1 MMSNSQGGVA
11 GVKPMQHLAGGGFIN
26 SSIPG
31 RTDRIPTSV
40 EADSYVI
47 PADIISGLGQG
58 SSLAGA
64 HIMDMILKTGPY
76 GSSLASHK
84 TGNDIPRPPI
94 AFKDGENY
102 QFAKGGTSKKTPV
115 VVAGAEYIVRP
126 VDVMRIGG
134 GSMARG
140 HKLLDNFVKNMRAHT
155 IKTLKKL
162 PDPVK

>member
-1 MMSNSQGGVA
+1 MSNSQGGVA
-11 GVKPMQHLAGGGFIN
+11 GVMPHQHLASGGFIN
-26 SSIPG
+26 SSVPG

-40 EADSYVI
+40 EGDSYVI

-58 SSLAGA
+58 SSMAGA

-76 GSSLASHK
+76 GTSLASHK
-84 TGNDIPRPPI
+84 SGDNIPRSPA

-102 QFAKGGTSKKTPV
+102 QLAKGGHSKKTPV

-126 VDVMRIGG
+126 VDVMRIGK

-140 HKLLDNFVKNMRAHT
+140 HAALDSFVKNMRAHT

-162 PDPVK
+162 PNPVK

>member
-1 MMSNSQGGVA
+1 MQNSQGGIA

-26 SSIPG
+26 SSVPG

-40 EADSYVI
+40 ESDSYII

-58 SSLAGA
+58 NSVAGG

-76 GSSLASHK
+76 GSSLSSHK
-84 TGNDIPRPPI
+84 SGNDIPRPPA
-94 AFKDGENY
+94 AFDDGKNY
-102 QFAKGGTSKKTPV
+102 QFAKGGTPKKTPV
-115 VVAGAEYIVRP
+115 IVAGGEFRVSPI
-126 VDVMRIGG
+126 DVMRIGG

-140 HKLLDNFVKNMRAHT
+140 HAALDAFVKKMRAHT

-162 PDPVK
+162 PPPVK